1 MFNLVRTFY
10 LITQA
15 SHKNMV
21 TVIRTCVPAR
31 SKQLRPPRSSH
42 KPLATTRRTPPRA
55 AQRVRI
61 DGAQNLRLA
70 PPWRRATPISAAW
83 WPPAQATGAQPE
95 RTCTPDRGPCRAP
108 TAAPLARID
117 AGACHMPWGV
127 EGRGWVRVKTQ
138 KSSRATVSQAAHER
152 CDCFHER
159 MTGGGALRCVLGA
172 REPAESTACRMRI
185 MPICVLYVG
194 VAWSTYTAVPHHDMS
209 VCANADPCH
218 QRVGAASS
226 AQSGCATHHL
236 TSLPNC
242 SLPSNCWHRSI

>member
-1 MFNLVRTFY
+1 MAHFEHQRD
-10 LITQA
+10 
-15 SHKNMV
+15 
-21 TVIRTCVPAR
+21 RD
-31 SKQLRPPRSSH
+31 
-42 KPLATTRRTPPRA
+42 PRA
-55 AQRVRI
+55 PRTSRSQPRGTHHRAHPSACASRVPKI
-61 DGAQNLRLA
+61 
-70 PPWRRATPISAAW
+70 AAW
-83 WPPAQATGAQPE
+83 LPPGGAQPPYLRPGGRQQPE
-95 RTCTPDRGPCRAP
+95 NRMHEIAGFRAP

-117 AGACHMPWGV
+117 AGACHMIWGV
-127 EGRGWVRVKTQ
+127 EGRGLVRVETQ
-138 KSSRATVSQAAHER
+138 KSSRATVSQAAHEQRDR
-152 CDCFHER
+152 CYER
-159 MTGGGALRCVLGA
+159 TAGGGALRCVLGA

-242 SLPSNCWHRSI
+242 PLPSNCWHRSI